1 MGSKLAVLAAV
12 IATAQTAGADPAADL
27 KRGIELYKA
36 GKYGDA
42 AALLKQAYEA
52 TGKPETLFSLAQAE
66 RLAGDCTSA
75 AAHYHK
81 VVELVSDLN
90 VAKLVEQNLAL
101 CEPPKPAEPA
111 PKSEPA
117 PPPPPPEVITKT
129 VVREVGHTDVLA
141 ALALTAGA
149 LGTGAAGGLY
159 LAMQANRDAAGRART
174 LDDHV
179 ELEHRADS
187 DRIAMVAAGAVGLA
201 FIGLAVY
208 RWTRSDDAP
217 RAEVAIAPSASGAAV
232 WVTSRW

>member
-81 VVELVSDLN
+81 VVELV
-90 VAKLVEQNLAL
+90 
-101 CEPPKPAEPA
+101 
-111 PKSEPA
+111 
-117 PPPPPPEVITKT
+117 
-129 VVREVGHTDVLA
+129 
-141 ALALTAGA
+141 
-149 LGTGAAGGLY
+149 
-159 LAMQANRDAAGRART
+159 
-174 LDDHV
+174 
-179 ELEHRADS
+179 
-187 DRIAMVAAGAVGLA
+187 
-201 FIGLAVY
+201 
-208 RWTRSDDAP
+208 
-217 RAEVAIAPSASGAAV
+217 
-232 WVTSRW
+232 